1 MNNNLTFQI
10 VCEIGMEGPTLCD
23 RNHISTIQFSLHL
36 FSLHIPTTHSG
47 SLIYIKENVTN
58 LHQLNS

>member
-1 MNNNLTFQI
+1 MDNNLTFQI

-36 FSLHIPTTHSG
+36 FSLHIPTTHIG
-47 SLIYIKENVTN
+47 SLIYIKEN
-58 LHQLNS
+58 